1 MKCKRCGKWNQA
13 TLPHCVYCGA
23 PLDNEDAFSGGQAP
37 AWQLDLKDTDK
48 QPAYIRVDEQGIED
62 TAIDPR
68 DELAREMVDLKKR
81 KAEGEV
87 QQRRLREAAARRG
100 LAPSGRSVRT
110 TTNRSTFFSVN
121 DNPDS
126 TLRPVAPELVENSSA
141 VEPDAQPVYP
151 EKYRDMAQN
160 MSGKSRP
167 YSAGNAGRQHMS
179 ISDPDNMQESVYDG
193 YADTSAYLPA
203 HARQDEYEHSL
214 SLRTTNNWRPRR
226 LGLRRLLPVLCGLCV
241 VALVVFVA
249 VKWVIPA
256 LLTPKTDD
264 TPQVTVTAT
273 IRDDLAAHTITI
285 PGEDGQR
292 IGLRER
298 KTSAIVTGGVATFDI
313 LDHVWYDDNEDYLLE
328 TMPVTLTPFLVSDT
342 GKQTPLPAIEYEI
355 EIPLSPIEL
364 LSPDS
369 VYKNVSTP
377 MYNIQVKVREG
388 SQLFVNNEDY
398 SDLVKTEGGKV
409 DYNATVQPIGENT
422 YTFVVRSQ
430 YCREN
435 RLTITLNRAKQSIP
449 LDLASDVATRTT
461 AKQLLVRA
469 TTLPGAT
476 VNVLTG
482 FSDLNITNT
491 ESDGSFSFYAVF
503 DHIGTNTIS
512 ITADYPGKETT
523 RVDYDVYY
531 VPDIDKYSRAAWA
544 MNSAG
549 YYELLDNIDVRVKNT
564 QIYVCIGPVT
574 QVEGT
579 SPQRGFINCGTD
591 EDPLMVYIENSTQTS
606 WEEGRSYRLYADVYG
621 TYSGKPWLIARYTYD
636 P

>member
-23 PLDNEDAFSGGQAP
+23 PLDSSSEFIGSQTP
-37 AWQLDLKDTDK
+37 AWQFDLKDGDK
-48 QPAYIRVDEQGIED
+48 QPAYIRVDDQGYEN
-62 TAIDPR
+62 TTVDPR

-81 KAEGEV
+81 KAEGEM

-100 LAPSGRSVRT
+100 MAPSGRSVRT
-110 TTNRSTFFSVN
+110 TTNRSTFFSMN

-126 TLRPVAPELVENSSA
+126 TLRPVPSELVENSGA
-141 VEPDAQPVYP
+141 VDPNAQPVYT
-151 EKYRDMAQN
+151 EKYRDVAEG

-167 YSAGNAGRQHMS
+167 FGRSQTRVD
-179 ISDPDNMQESVYDG
+179 IGDPNNLMESVYDG
-193 YADTSAYLPA
+193 YLDTSAYLPS
-203 HARQDEYEHSL
+203 HARQDEYENSL
-214 SLRTTNNWRPRR
+214 SQRPTSNWKPKR
-226 LGLRRLLPVLCGLCV
+226 LGLRRVFAALSMTCAIGLL
-241 VALVVFVA
+241 AFIA
-249 VKWVIPA
+249 VKWVVPA
-256 LLTPKTDD
+256 LTAPKEENK
-264 TPQVTVTAT
+264 PQVTVTAT

-328 TMPVTLTPFLVSDT
+328 TMPVTLTPFLVTDT
-342 GKQTPLPAIEYEI
+342 GKQTPLPIIEYEI

-369 VYKNVSTP
+369 VYEDVATP

-388 SQLFVNNEDY
+388 SQLFINGADY

-435 RLTITLNRAKQSIP
+435 RMTITLNRAKQSIP
-449 LDLASDVATRTT
+449 LDLASDVATRTNS
-461 AKQLLVRA
+461 KSLLVRA

-482 FSDLNITNT
+482 FSDLNITT
-491 ESDGSFSFYAVF
+491 MESDGAFSFYAVF

-523 RVDYDVYY
+523 RVDYNVYY
-531 VPDIDKYSRAAWA
+531 VPDIDKYSRAAWD
-544 MNSAG
+544 MKTG
-549 YYELLDNIDVRVKNT
+549 YYELLDNINTRVKNT
-564 QIYVCIGPVT
+564 QIYVCIGPIT
-574 QVEGT
+574 QIEGT
-579 SPQRGFINCGTD
+579 SPQRGYINCGTD
-591 EDPLMVYIENSTQTS
+591 EEPLMVYIENSTQTS
-606 WEEGRSYRLYADVYG
+606 WEEGRSYRLYADAYG
-621 TYSGKPWLIARYTYD
+621 TYSGSPWLIARYTYD